1 MRETTITVLKVA
13 PGSAPEVVTLKN
25 DLRSLQEAVSIDA
38 PYVGLI
44 EVVELDAKTIILC
57 NEEGKLIGLA
67 PNRRFGTDILCGV
80 FYVIGQDREG
90 NFNSLPPAA
99 IEYYRKVFTHP
110 ECFTEEEVEATIA
123 ATFCIL

>member
-1 MRETTITVLKVA
+1 MREETITVLKVA
-13 PGSAPEVVTLKN
+13 PGAVPEVVTLKN

-44 EVVELDAKTIILC
+44 EVVALDAKTIILL

-80 FYVIGQDREG
+80 FYVMGQDKEG
-90 NFNSLPPAA
+90 NFTSLPSAA
-99 IEYYRKVFTHP
+99 IDRYRKVFAHP
-110 ECFTEEEVEATIA
+110 ECFTKEEVEATIA